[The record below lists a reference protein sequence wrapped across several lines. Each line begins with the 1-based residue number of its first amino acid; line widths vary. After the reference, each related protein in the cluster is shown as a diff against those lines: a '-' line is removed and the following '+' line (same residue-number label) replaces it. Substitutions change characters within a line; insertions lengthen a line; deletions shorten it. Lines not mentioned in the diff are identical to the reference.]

1 MNVGRLIAR
10 ITVGGLFVGHGTQ
23 KLFGWFG
30 GPGLDRTS
38 QMMGK
43 LELRPER
50 RNAVAA
56 ATAETAGGAMLALG
70 ALTPVA
76 ASLLTGTMITAIR
89 KVHFPNGIWNTD
101 GGYEFNLALI
111 AAALAVVDCGPGS
124 PSVDRA
130 LSIEA
135 KGNAWTLASL
145 AAGAAGS
152 ALVIGAAR
160 WRQEEAEAAEEQLR
174 HSSRF
179 VREPAPQVETETVG
193 TTA

>member
-30 GPGLDRTS
+30 GPGLDATS

-50 RNAVAA
+50 RNAVAVA
-56 ATAETAGGAMLALG
+56 AAETAGGAMLALG

-76 ASLLTGTMITAIR
+76 GSLITASMITAIR
-89 KVHFPNGIWNTD
+89 KVHFSKGIWNTD
-101 GGYEFNLALI
+101 GGYELNLALI
-111 AAALAVVDCGPGS
+111 AGALALVDCGPGS

-152 ALVIGAAR
+152 ALAIEAAR
-160 WRQEEAEAAEEQLR
+160 WFEEEQADEPPMPR
-174 HSSRF
+174 TGRF
-179 VREPAPQVETETVG
+179 TREPAATESEPTGV
-193 TTA
+193 TD